1 MNRLVNILL
10 LLCISVMSFA
20 VVATPDPVLRQLPDG
35 SWAKVYIRGDEF
47 YHYLETLDGIKIAGS
62 EVCNSHLAE
71 VAQAKRAP
79 QETLLSTSMPSKGRV
94 YVPVVLVNFT
104 DLSFTMDDPVGKFT
118 DFYNGSGGSHP
129 YATGSVREYYLAAS
143 DSILELVFDVY
154 GPYTLKREM
163 AYYGANKSNSH
174 MQNTNDLVNEAAQ
187 LACDAGVDMSK
198 YDNDNDGYIDNL
210 SIVAAGYNE
219 AEGGDENTIWPHYS
233 MVTRS
238 DTYSGKQVSGYLVI
252 SEYSSSGGKVQA
264 GIGTYCHEFGHALG
278 LPDLYHTSNAEKYT
292 VGSWDVM
299 CSGNYNNRGCTPP
312 SYSAF
317 ERFMMGWLIPT
328 QLEDV
333 GSYRLEP
340 LLKSNTAYLIASE
353 KHNLSQMSP
362 SPSEYFMIE
371 NRQAVGW
378 DAKDEALIGTGML
391 VSHITFNASS
401 WNRNTF
407 NNGSI
412 LGYAIVGAYDS
423 NPTKSTAGDLYPGT
437 GNVKSCL
444 PVLNDGTRLLN
455 QKVQSIRVM
464 SDGAMSFYYGPESK
478 DGVFFSRDSIE
489 TLVTTYDNRQV
500 VEYDIVSVEASAK
513 YMEND
518 SLLIYMTNN
527 NFEFSLDSGSTWVL
541 RKDTA
546 IKLIPDDSVYT
557 FAVYVRHSATRQ
569 NCQIRQGYLTI
580 ESQRSHKLAQMEL
593 RGYSPR
599 PIYIQAPAMLPADNI
614 STTSFTVNWKAEE
627 DAEFYYV
634 TLFTLKD
641 EPEVIRQ
648 SFDAFRTKDE
658 IADSGWAANFI
669 RTTSQLA
676 ESKQSVLFLRSGEQ
690 LMSEEYILPPRQ
702 IRFWLSNNYVSNSDA
717 SIGGT
722 LVLEGKRCSG
732 IWMEIDRMR
741 VLQTTK
747 NLVKEYQLEA
757 SDSLV
762 QFRWTY
768 THKGGDGGV
777 AMDEYRAH
785 MDKTVQ
791 YIYRGTDR
799 EVYATTTSTLFT
811 NLLPNTPYY
820 YGVQAYEDKGCSA
833 NYSPMSMLQ
842 ETRTL
847 SEGDVRRELIVTY
860 SEDGGYE
867 VILPEPADGMSDL
880 YIYSAQGKVL
890 CVIDIAYASKRIK
903 LPDLPRASV
912 YLLLQSSGSTSK
924 NRATGKW
931 IKTL

>member
-1 MNRLVNILL
+1 MNRLVNILV
-10 LLCISVMSFA
+10 LLCVSVMAFA
-20 VVATPDPVLRQLPDG
+20 VVATPDPVMRQLPDG
-35 SWAKVYIRGDEF
+35 SWAKVYLRGDEF
-47 YHYLETLDGIKIAGS
+47 CHYLETLDGVKIAGS
-62 EVCNSHLAE
+62 EVRNADLAE
-71 VAQAKRAP
+71 MAHAKRLP
-79 QETLLSTSMPSKGRV
+79 PKSFLSTSMPSKDRV

-104 DLSFTMDDPVGKFT
+104 DLSFTMDDPVGKFM
-118 DFYNGSGGSHP
+118 DFYNGSGGTHP
-129 YATGSVREYYLAAS
+129 RATGSVREYYLASS
-143 DSILELVFDVY
+143 DSLLELVFDVY

-163 AYYGANKSNSH
+163 AYYGANKSGNH

-233 MVTRS
+233 VVS
-238 DTYSGKQVSGYLVI
+238 HSGKYSGKQISGYLVI
-252 SEYSSSGGKVQA
+252 SEYSSSGGKIQA

-278 LPDLYHTSNAEKYT
+278 LPDLYNTNDGSKYT

-317 ERFMMGWLIPT
+317 ERFMMGWLTPN
-328 QLEDV
+328 QLEEV
-333 GSYRLEP
+333 GSYRLDP
-340 LLKSNTAYLIASE
+340 LLESNTAFLIASE
-353 KHNLSQMSP
+353 KHNLSQMAP

-378 DAKDEALIGTGML
+378 DAKNEALVGTGML
-391 VSHITFNASS
+391 VSHITFNATK
-401 WNRNTF
+401 WDRNTF

-444 PVLNDGTRLLN
+444 PVLNDGTPLTD
-455 QKVQSIRVM
+455 QKLQSIRVM
-464 SDGAMSFYYGPESK
+464 SDGAIGFYYGPETK

-489 TLVTTYDNRQV
+489 TLVTTFDKQV
-500 VEYDIVSVEASAK
+500 VEYDIASVGVSAK

-518 SLLIYMTNN
+518 TLLIYMTNG
-527 NFEFSLDSGSTWVL
+527 NFDFSLDSGSTWVV

-546 IKLIPDDSVYT
+546 IKWLPDDSVST
-557 FAVYVRHSATRQ
+557 FAVAIRHSATRQ

-580 ESQRSHKLAQMEL
+580 ESQRTHKLAQMEL

-599 PIYIQAPAMLPADNI
+599 PVYIQAPTMLPADNI
-614 STTSFTVNWKAEE
+614 STTSFTANWEAEE
-627 DAEFYYV
+627 DAEYYYV
-634 TLFTLKD
+634 TLFALKD
-641 EPEVIRQ
+641 EPEVIVQ
-648 SFDAFRTKDE
+648 NFDSFDTQAE
-658 IADSGWAANFI
+658 IAASGWTANFV

-676 ESKQSVLFLRSGEQ
+676 ESKQSVLFQRSGEQ
-690 LMSEEYILPPRQ
+690 LMSEEYMLPPHQ

-717 SIGGT
+717 SVGGT
-722 LVLEGKRCSG
+722 LTLEGKHRSG
-732 IWMEIDRMR
+732 TWMVIDKIR

-747 NLVKEYQLEA
+747 NLVKEYPLEA

-768 THKGGDGGV
+768 THKGGEGG
-777 AMDEYRAH
+777 AAIDEYRACV
-785 MDKTVQ
+785 DKTVQ

-799 EVYATTTSTLFT
+799 EVYATTTSTMFT
-811 NLLPNTPYY
+811 DLIPNTQYY
-820 YGVQAYEDKGCSA
+820 CGVQAYEDKGCRP

-842 ETRTL
+842 EVRTL
-847 SEGDVRRELIVTY
+847 SDDDVRHELKVNL
-860 SEDGGYE
+860 SEDGVYE
-867 VILPEPADGMSDL
+867 VILPEPADGMSNL
-880 YIYSAQGKVL
+880 YIYSSQGQVV
-890 CVIDIAYASKRIK
+890 CVIDIAYACKRIT
-903 LPDLPRASV
+903 LPDLPSANV
-912 YLLLQSSGSTSK
+912 YLLLQLSGSK

-931 IKTL
+931 LKTL